1 MKKDDRR
8 GTVIIEASISLMIF
22 MLSIYAI
29 LSVIRIAYTQ
39 ERVAIAADI
48 SAKEISE
55 YSHILYATKFTN
67 EFKGKDGYTSEVAN
81 TLSNDKVVDGLKKIS
96 ELLKGDSTTL
106 GKISGQA
113 ADLLGSLK
121 NDSGSGYLYNAAGDA
136 LATQL
141 IKLNLKTAMMDA
153 NTFMETYHI
162 KNLDTS
168 GSDIFFDGKESGLTG
183 GVAIV
188 ARYTIELPIFK
199 FFNLEIKKG
208 IDCAHFSYTE
218 IWGGR

>member
-1 MKKDDRR
+1 MKKNSRK

-55 YSHILYATKFTN
+55 YSHILYATKFT
-67 EFKGKDGYTSEVAN
+67 EVFSGKDGYTSKVAN

-96 ELLKGDSTTL
+96 ELLNGDSTTL

-141 IKLNLKTAMMDA
+141 IKLNLKTAVMDA
-153 NTFMETYHI
+153 NTFMQ
-162 KNLDTS
+162 L
-168 GSDIFFDGKESGLTG
+168 
-183 GVAIV
+183 
-188 ARYTIELPIFK
+188 
-199 FFNLEIKKG
+199 
-208 IDCAHFSYTE
+208 
-218 IWGGR
+218 